1 MQSTRKIPRL
11 SEVAKLA
18 EVSPGLVS
26 RILNADPNLKVRQ
39 ETRDRVLA
47 AIEMLQ
53 YTPSASARALRM
65 SQTGLL
71 GFALHHVNDPIYA
84 QMVETAQ
91 AAAAERDYSI
101 VLLNT
106 DELVGRQDAFRE
118 LVRGRRVDGLLIQ
131 SGFSADSHSLQ
142 EIAQSVPSLVFNAS
156 PAPGIRSVRLDDVR
170 AAAVA
175 TRHLIELGH
184 TDIVFVGAEGGSSER
199 RHQGYLEAIAEHGLT
214 PHPMIAGGWDAD
226 SAREATHG
234 YLAGGGRATGFVVV
248 TSTSALGVH
257 AGVFSAGRSIPQD
270 ISIVSIHDTW
280 FAPHLNP
287 ALTVV
292 ALPLDQVGRLAV
304 EILLEQIASPRD
316 GETVLLDPPPQLVER
331 GSAAAPGRRSR

>member
-1 MQSTRKIPRL
+1 MQGMRKSARL

-26 RILNADPNLKVRQ
+26 RIINDDPKLRVRQ
-39 ETRDRVLA
+39 ETRDRVMA

-53 YTPSASARALRM
+53 YTPHASARALR
-65 SQTGLL
+65 SAQTGLL

-91 AAAAERDYSI
+91 ATAAEHDYSI

-106 DELVGRQDAFRE
+106 GELVERQDVFRE
-118 LVRGRRVDGLLIQ
+118 LVRGHRVDGLLIQ
-131 SGFSADSHSLQ
+131 SGFSADSRSLQ
-142 EIAQSVPSLVFNAS
+142 ALAQSVPSLVFNAS
-156 PAPGIRSVRLDDVR
+156 VAPGIRSVRLDDTR
-170 AAAVA
+170 ASTLA
-175 TRHLIELGH
+175 TRHLVELGH
-184 TDIVFVGAEGGSSER
+184 KNIAFVGAEGGSSDR
-199 RHQGYLEAIAEHGLT
+199 RYQGYLDALAEHGLP

-226 SAREATHG
+226 GAREATRR
-234 YLAGGGRATGFVVV
+234 YLASGGQSTGLVVV
-248 TSTSALGVH
+248 TSTSALGAH
-257 AGVFSAGRSIPQD
+257 AGVMESGRSIPGD

-292 ALPLDQVGRLAV
+292 ALPLAQIGRLSV
-304 EILLEQIASPRD
+304 ELLIEQIRSPSD
-316 GETVLLDPPPQLVER
+316 GETILDDPPPRLVER
-331 GSAAAPGRRSR
+331 GSSSAPHSRSR